1 MSDLRTNGTANRA
14 PTGAQDDIVKRLRTA
29 PPSMLGVR
37 LEAADLIEAQQAEI
51 ERLRAVLDVIDA
63 QVAAYMNGSIGS
75 SRAIQTISLL
85 LDAEEARRG

>member
-1 MSDLRTNGTANRA
+1 MSS
-14 PTGAQDDIVKRLRTA
+14 DIVKRLAREHDFRVFTA
-29 PPSMLGVR
+29 SDDLPGITMMTEAER
-37 LEAADLIEAQQAEI
+37 RQEAADEI

-85 LDAEEARRG
+85 LDAVEARRG

>member
-1 MSDLRTNGTANRA
+1 VSDLHTNGIANRA
-14 PTGAQDDIVKRLRTA
+14 PTGVQDDIVERLRRRPEQF
-29 PPSMLGVR
+29 PPYSVR
-37 LEAADLIEAQQAEI
+37 TDAAEEI